1 MKAILAIGKNGEMGK
16 DNQLLFPIPKDLQRF
31 KQLTMGAPL
40 IMGRKTFESLPD
52 VLPGRLHLVLTSD
65 ESYMHPNHNVIIVHN
80 KEEVELVLADYE
92 TEAFVI
98 GGPALFELF
107 EPEIN
112 VYHITYIHKEFPEA
126 DVRTTLLERAVL
138 KDFNRV
144 AYVGHKLEQ
153 ENETVLYD
161 FIDFERHMIKEGR
174 ETT

>member
-16 DNQLLFPIPKDLQRF
+16 DNQLLLPLPKDLQRF
-31 KQLTMGAPL
+31 KQLTMGAPI

-52 VLPGRLHLVLTSD
+52 VLPGRLHLVLTSN
-65 ESYMHPNHNVIIVHN
+65 ESYTHPNHNVVVVHN
-80 KEEVELVLADYE
+80 KEEVQLILEDYE

-112 VYHITYIHKEFPEA
+112 VYHITYIHKEFPKA

-138 KDFNRV
+138 KDFKRV
-144 AYVGHKLEQ
+144 AYVSHKMER
-153 ENETVLYD
+153 NEETIVYD
-161 FIDFERHMIKEGR
+161 FIDFERHTIKEGS
-174 ETT
+174 ETP